1 MTHQWGTNAM
11 KKLFKRK
18 TAVAGL
24 VITVAV
30 ILMAIFA
37 PYVAPHDPE
46 KVDLALRLKPPFWLE
61 NGSFNYPLGTDSLGR
76 DVLSRIIF
84 GSQKSILVSFLAT
97 VISCILGVI
106 LGLISGYY
114 GGMLDTV
121 ITRLGDIQLAFPLI
135 LLSIA
140 VIAVLGA
147 STINLIIVFGI
158 ANWVVYARVTRGA
171 VLSVKEKEYVES
183 SRAAG
188 CSDWRIIIYHIFPNV
203 FAPIIVIA
211 TLSLAGIIISESSLS
226 FLGLGVPPP
235 NPTWGGMLSEGRQYL
250 YDGWWVA
257 TFPGLAIMLT
267 VLGVNLFGDG
277 LRDAFDPK
285 LSTERIE

>member
-1 MTHQWGTNAM
+1 M

-18 TAVAGL
+18 TAVVGL

>member
-1 MTHQWGTNAM
+1 M

-18 TAVAGL
+18 TAVVGL
-24 VITVAV
+24 LITVAV

-46 KVDLALRLKPPFWLE
+46 KVELALRLKPPFWLE
-61 NGSFNYPLGTDSLGR
+61 NGSLNYPLGTDSLGR

-97 VISCILGVI
+97 VISCVLGVI

-114 GGMLDTV
+114 GGTLDTV

-147 STINLIIVFGI
+147 STLNLIIVFGI
-158 ANWVVYARVTRGA
+158 ANWVVYARVARGA
-171 VLSVKEKEYVES
+171 VLSVKEKEYVEG

-188 CSDWRIIIYHIFPNV
+188 CSDSRIIIYHIFPNIC
-203 FAPIIVIA
+203 APIIVIA

-235 NPTWGGMLSEGRQYL
+235 KPTWGGMLSEGRQYL

-277 LRDAFDPK
+277 LRDAYDPK
-285 LSTERIE
+285 LSTEKIE